1 MTIRRKYH
9 CDNPDCPHEKQ
20 KKMSDW
26 VRKNL
31 PDGQKF
37 YVTDLDFVLY
47 DPKGCGKIMLVEVK
61 TYNGELTGAQKT
73 IKRKMVRFFEQ
84 GFNSY
89 PNGCK
94 FLGFHVIRFE
104 RDSFISGKCFL
115 DDKEVTEKELIE
127 FLSMGVK

>member
-1 MTIRRKYH
+1 MQILLTDEEKTFLRWL
-9 CDNPDCPHEKQ
+9 CHEFQ
-20 KKMSDW
+20 
-26 VRKNL
+26 
-31 PDGQKF
+31 
-37 YVTDLDFVLY
+37 
-47 DPKGCGKIMLVEVK
+47 
-61 TYNGELTGAQKT
+61 AQKT